1 MHPTSYRNIFNAS
14 LLVLF
19 LLGTQNGLLTAQ
31 KSWSTKIPGVGSFSS
46 PRIADLNL
54 DGTGDIIMGAGR
66 EEFQACDSAVIAL
79 DGKTG
84 KLLWH
89 VAAEDQIFGSAIF
102 KDIDADG
109 IEDIFIG
116 GRSAELIAIS
126 GGAGKVIWRFSRKT
140 KDLAGKKSQWF
151 NFYNPQFIPDQ
162 DGDGLED
169 LLVSNGGNVLAA
181 PHDAN
186 RPAGRLIV
194 LSSRDGRLLADAQM
208 PDGKEIYMSI
218 TVVPAANGRD
228 HEVIFGTGGETVGGN
243 LFVGYLS
250 DILRND
256 LSKAKLLDN
265 SPDKGYIAPSA
276 RVDVT
281 GDGVTDIVNCSVDGR
296 LLAYDGRDH
305 RLLWETVIPSTEAYS
320 SVAVGYFN
328 QDSIPDF
335 FISYARG
342 VWPNLDWSQQHMIN
356 GQTGAIEFT
365 DSLGFYQMTSPV
377 AFDYDGDGWDE
388 VLMSVNIQEI
398 QNFYQKFFHTMLV
411 VFDFQSGQ
419 ILQFGPTY
427 EGNNLSSTPW
437 VGDLDN
443 DGRLD
448 IIYCHGDNLRHT
460 YTFDGIKVHRIATQF
475 PIHGQIEWG
484 AYQGS
489 HYDGTFKKPLSSG
502 TQN

>member
-1 MHPTSYRNIFNAS
+1 MRRTFSHY
-14 LLVLF
+14 LLISVIPAFF
-19 LLGTQNGLLTAQ
+19 LTILQSEVLTAQ
-31 KSWSTKIPGVGSFSS
+31 KSWSTKVSGVGSFSS

-54 DGTGDIIMGAGR
+54 DGAGDIIMGAGR

-79 DGKTG
+79 DGRTG
-84 KLLWH
+84 QLLWH
-89 VAAEDQIFGSAIF
+89 VPAEDQIFGSAIF
-102 KDIDADG
+102 KDVDADG
-109 IEDIFIG
+109 IEDVFIN

-126 GGAGKVIWRFSRKT
+126 GGTGEVIWRFSRKT
-140 KDLAGKKSQWF
+140 KDLEGKKTSWF

-169 LLVSNGGNVLAA
+169 ILVSNGGNVMAA
-181 PHDAN
+181 PYDPD
-186 RPAGRLIV
+186 RPAGRLVV

-208 PDGKEIYMSI
+208 PDGKEIYMSV
-218 TVVPAANGRD
+218 TVTPTPDGKD
-228 HEVIFGTGGETVGGN
+228 HEVVFGTGGETIGGN

-256 LSKAKLLDN
+256 LSQAQLLDS

-281 GDGVTDIVNCSVDGR
+281 GDGITDIFNCSVDGR
-296 LLAYDGRDH
+296 LLAFNGLDH
-305 RLLWETVIPSTEAYS
+305 QPLWKTVIPSTEAYS

-328 QDSIPDF
+328 QDTIPDF

-342 VWPNLDWSQQHMIN
+342 VWPQLDWSQQHMVD
-356 GQTGAIEFT
+356 GRTGAVEFT

-398 QNFYQKFFHTMLV
+398 KNFYQKFFHTMLV

-419 ILQFGPTY
+419 ILQFGPTF

-460 YTFDGIKVHRIATQF
+460 YTFDGFKVHRMATQF

-489 HYDGTFKKPLSSG
+489 EYNGVFRKTINQG
-502 TQN
+502 TQH